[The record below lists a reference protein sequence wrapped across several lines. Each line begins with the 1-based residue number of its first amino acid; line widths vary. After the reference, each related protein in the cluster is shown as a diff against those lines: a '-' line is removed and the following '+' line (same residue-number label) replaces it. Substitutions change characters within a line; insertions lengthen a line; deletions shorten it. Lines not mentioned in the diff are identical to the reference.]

1 MGTTNRR
8 TFIKAAAVLPL
19 VAQLPGISENSLSP
33 QSMHGKLVTRKLT
46 KIGDVKLKNPSEFTN
61 SPLGIGCETLDRD
74 LWKPSEVYPWIKS
87 LPVKWARLQTGW
99 ERVEKIKG
107 IYDWEWLDESV
118 DGLVAVGIKPFFN
131 VGYGNPHY
139 SGGGVGFHPMNDE
152 KALLGWKKFVR
163 LLVERYRDRIT
174 HYEIWNE
181 PNLGGFWKPDAP
193 NPAKYVALVKET
205 VSVIR
210 ELHPEA
216 IIIGGV
222 VSRLPQTFIKQ
233 LFEKGL
239 AEYIDIFSFHP
250 YTTVP
255 EHYNARIQAL
265 QKLVYQY
272 KPGLQVWQAENG
284 YPSKPGSTGFSGDG
298 PWTENIQAKTML
310 RRLLTDC
317 SLGIPMTLWFLI
329 VDIHDYP
336 KGSGKVNY
344 KGILR
349 AKPEVSPKPAYHAL
363 QHLGSVFHGQVETTN
378 AILQAMRADQPVTE
392 ADYRAFGNGE
402 KESLPNFHAA
412 LFTTDLG
419 PVLAYWSTEKAV
431 DALEDKMEI
440 HVILWDWQHNGIK
453 EPVLV
458 DPFTGAIYE
467 LNGSLR
473 MNDEDKWRI
482 NQEAQAFQFIPLRD
496 YPLLIMERGN
506 VV

>member
-1 MGTTNRR
+1 MSTTSRR

-19 VAQLPGISENSLSP
+19 AAQLHNSTENRSNP
-33 QSMHGKLVTRKLT
+33 QSPGGESATRTLV
-46 KIGDVKLKNPSEFTN
+46 KIGRIKLKAPSEFAS
-61 SPLGIGCETLDRD
+61 SPFGIGCETLDRD

-107 IYDWEWLDESV
+107 TYDWGWLDESV
-118 DGLVAVGIKPFFN
+118 DGLVNVGINPFFN

-139 SGGGVGFHPMNDE
+139 SGGGVGFHPMNDT
-152 KALLGWKKFVR
+152 KALSGWKNFVR

-193 NPAKYVALVKET
+193 DPAKYVALVRET
-205 VSVIR
+205 ASLIR
-210 ELHPEA
+210 EGHREA
-216 IIIGGV
+216 VIVGGV
-222 VSRLPQTFIKQ
+222 VSRLPQTYIRQ
-233 LFEKGL
+233 LFEEGI
-239 AEYIDIFSFHP
+239 AEHIDIFSFHP

-265 QKLVYQY
+265 QKLALQY
-272 KPGLQVWQAENG
+272 KPTLQIWQGENG
-284 YPSKPGSTGFSGDG
+284 YPSQPGSTGFSGEG
-298 PWTENIQAKTML
+298 PWTENIQAKNML

-317 SLGIPMTLWFLI
+317 SLGLPMTLWFLI

-344 KGILR
+344 KGVLR
-349 AKPEVSPKPAYHAL
+349 AKPEISPKPAYHAL
-363 QHLGSVFHGQVETTN
+363 QHLGSVVHGHIETRN
-378 AILQAMRADQPVTE
+378 AILQAMQASQPFTE

-402 KESLPNFHAA
+402 KESLSNFQAA
-412 LFTTDLG
+412 LFNTDMG
-419 PVLAYWSTEKAV
+419 PALAYWNTEKAA
-431 DALEDKMEI
+431 DTLEDKAQI
-440 HVILWDWQHNGIK
+440 HLMLWDWETNGIH

-467 LNGSLR
+467 LGSSSR
-473 MNDEDKWRI
+473 MNDDDKWRI
-482 NQEAQAFQFIPLRD
+482 SQEVQVFQFIPLRD
-496 YPLLIMERGN
+496 YPLLIMEKGN